1 MKIGESS
8 IIKPADVN
16 TILKNLIKEGF
27 TIIGFEIKKSR
38 FDLTPIA
45 VDDPS
50 KLLDPIPLSQYFAYD
65 FSRSNSS
72 PKFLNTKLRG
82 KKVALFA
89 RPCGTRAL
97 IELSK
102 LNQVNL
108 DDLFVISL
116 DCAGR
121 TSSKDV
127 VNALKKEE
135 VDPETVDSE
144 DLTEDKII
152 LKIKGKEKT
161 LNIPR
166 FENCNRCTK
175 RTPTI
180 SDLSIDLVGDKV
192 RLTVNSEKGQK
203 VSDAV
208 KGEADSL
215 KDSRTKFFASLIQN
229 AEKQRSKEIDEYL
242 KLSEK
247 DRFAKAIKLIE
258 KCKLCVQCINAC
270 PVCYCQ
276 AHGRCELQAKRKSKD
291 PKVKLTDPVLYW
303 TTKMVHMSDTC
314 VGCGRCTPVCP
325 SKIPSAFFYDVM
337 NSFVEEE
344 FNYIAGKSK
353 DDVLP
358 RSKKAIVSEQS

>member
-16 TILKNLIKEGF
+16 TVLKNLIKEGF

-89 RPCGTRAL
+89 RPCGVRAL

-108 DDLFVISL
+108 DDLFVITL
-116 DCAGR
+116 DCSGR
-121 TSSKDV
+121 TFSKDV
-127 VNALKKEE
+127 VNALKKETI
-135 VDPETVDSE
+135 DPETVDSE
-144 DLTEDKII
+144 SVTEDKII
-152 LKIKGKEKT
+152 LKIKGNEKT

-166 FENCNRCTK
+166 LENCNRCTK

-203 VSDAV
+203 VSDAI
-208 KGEADSL
+208 KGDADSL
-215 KDSRTKFFASLIQN
+215 KDSRVKFFEKLIEN

-242 KLSEK
+242 KLSDE

-258 KCKLCVQCINAC
+258 KCKLCGVCINSC

-276 AHGRCELQAKRKSKD
+276 AHGRCELQAKRKAKE
-291 PKVKLTDPVLYW
+291 LTDPVLYW
-303 TTKMVHMSDTC
+303 TTKMVHMADSC

-325 SKIPSAFFYDVM
+325 VKIPSAFFYDVM
-337 NSFVEEE
+337 NTFVEEE
-344 FNYIAGKSK
+344 FKYIAGKSK

-358 RSKKAIVSEQS
+358 RSKKGIASELS